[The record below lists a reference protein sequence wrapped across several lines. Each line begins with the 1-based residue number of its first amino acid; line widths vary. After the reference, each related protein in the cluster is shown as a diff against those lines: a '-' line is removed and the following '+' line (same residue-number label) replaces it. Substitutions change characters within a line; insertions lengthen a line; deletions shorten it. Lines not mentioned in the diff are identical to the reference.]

1 MNTNTKT
8 KTNRIEE
15 IKKYL
20 EARLYDT
27 MEWYRD
33 CVSCE
38 ETYDNIRRDVKSI
51 LKETTTKFGLEELPF
66 HIRLDVEDGGKIIVL
81 KAIDKSLN

>member
-1 MNTNTKT
+1 MK
-8 KTNRIEE
+8 KSRVKE

-20 EARLYDT
+20 ETRLYDT
-27 MEWYRD
+27 MEWYHD

-66 HIRLDVEDGGKIIVL
+66 HIRLDVEDDGKIIVL